1 MLLQFAGVNFP
12 GIRVFFDDFVQA
24 RLGKSRFIGFVVA
37 VPSVSQQVNEHIGME
52 VLAVFN
58 RQLNG
63 KYHRFHIICID
74 VEHRRLG
81 NLGHIRT
88 INAGATFQVVGG
100 KTHLIVDHNV

>member
-1 MLLQFAGVNFP
+1 M
-12 GIRVFFDDFVQA
+12 FFDDFVQA
-24 RLGKSRFIGFVVA
+24 WLGKSRLIGFVVS
-37 VPSVSQQVNEHIGME
+37 VPSVSQQVNEHISME

-58 RQLNG
+58 CQLNG
-63 KYHRFHIICID
+63 KYHRFHIIRID

-100 KTHLIVDHNV
+100 KSHLIIDHDV